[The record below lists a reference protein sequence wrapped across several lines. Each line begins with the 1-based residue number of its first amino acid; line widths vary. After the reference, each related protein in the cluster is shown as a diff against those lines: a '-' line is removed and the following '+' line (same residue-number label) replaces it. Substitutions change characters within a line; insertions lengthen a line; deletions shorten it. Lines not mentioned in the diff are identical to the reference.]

1 MTKSR
6 SDLETAILDL
16 IERARLYRSCLT
28 CQHFTEGVEVCELAG
43 GRPPARIIATGCPKY
58 LEEPPF

>member
-1 MTKSR
+1 MTRSR
-6 SDLETAILDL
+6 SDLGDAILDL

-28 CQHFTEGVEVCELAG
+28 CQHFDEASEVCGLAG
-43 GRPPARIIATGCPKY
+43 GRPPARVIAMGCPKY

>member
-1 MTKSR
+1 MPKSR
-6 SDLETAILDL
+6 SDLGDAILDL

-28 CQHFTEGVEVCELAG
+28 CQHFSEESEICALAG
-43 GRPPARIIATGCPKY
+43 GRPPARVITMGCPKY

>member
-6 SDLETAILDL
+6 SDLEDAILDL
-16 IERARLYRSCLT
+16 IERARLYRSCPT
-28 CQHFTEGVEVCELAG
+28 CQHFEEASEVCGLASC
-43 GRPPARIIATGCPKY
+43 RPPARIIAMGCPKY